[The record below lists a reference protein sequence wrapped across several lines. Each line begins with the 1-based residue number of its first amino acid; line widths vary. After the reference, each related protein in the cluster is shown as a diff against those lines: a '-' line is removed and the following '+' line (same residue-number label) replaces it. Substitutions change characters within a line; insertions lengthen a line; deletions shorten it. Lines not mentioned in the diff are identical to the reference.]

1 MYYKLAATPVC
12 IFKLRFSVSEL
23 LKGITLIFTAMKLEK
38 AFLSDQ
44 IPRKILKF
52 IFRLIQFTCIP
63 LIHDLSRFRS
73 PCS

>member
-23 LKGITLIFTAMKLEK
+23 LKRITLIFTAMKLEK
-38 AFLSDQ
+38 ASLSDQ

-52 IFRLIQFTCIP
+52 IF
-63 LIHDLSRFRS
+63 LS
-73 PCS
+73 